1 MFILILF
8 LMRENQKI
16 VDAFKN
22 ELEIL
27 YMYAVDGVMS
37 EKDIAGIL
45 TGRECDKFILSKG
58 EKIITI
64 YLGVMVKNY

>member
-1 MFILILF
+1 
-8 LMRENQKI
+8 MRENQKI

-45 TGRECDKFILSKG
+45 TGRECDKFIL
-58 EKIITI
+58 
-64 YLGVMVKNY
+64 